1 MSRLEEAD
9 MTDLEAF
16 RAEVRTWLDESFPK
30 SLAGRAAEILGG
42 ETIAASEDD
51 AHTWAKRLGEKG
63 WGTPTWPAE
72 YGGGGL
78 SQLEAQVLGQE
89 LDRIGAFNPLA
100 RTTGMG
106 ITMVGPTILE
116 YGTEDQK
123 QRHIPKICR
132 GEVFWSLGYSEPNA
146 GSDLASL
153 QTRAKDKGDHWL
165 VNGQKTWTSGADVS
179 DWCGVLVRT
188 DPGAPKRDG
197 ISFLM
202 IDMHQPGIET
212 RPIRLI
218 AGASPFCETFFN
230 DARAEKNEMLGDL
243 NAGWTVGKRLLQH
256 ERQSQTGA
264 SSGLGGG
271 QRRSLREIVKEYVGV
286 DEAGRLADADLRGRL
301 ADHMMNAR
309 AHALTIA
316 RVTAE
321 ARGNAQVS
329 AAASILKNAASL
341 VAQKRAELLVEVMGH
356 QGLGWEGDGYSAYEL
371 ETVRGWLSGKAMS
384 IYGGSFEIQNNII
397 AKNILGLPENTQR
410 G

>member
-1 MSRLEEAD
+1 MAQANE
-9 MTDLEAF
+9 DLESF
-16 RAEVRTWLDESFPK
+16 RAEARAWLEENFPK
-30 SLAGRAAEILGG
+30 SLSGRAGAVMG
-42 ETIAASEDD
+42 SEFIDESQRD
-51 AHTWAKRLGEKG
+51 ALEWGKRLGAKG
-63 WGTPTWPAE
+63 WATPTWPAE

-78 SQLEAQVLGQE
+78 SQLQAQVLGQE
-89 LDRIGAFNPLA
+89 MSRIGAFNPLI

-123 QRHIPKICR
+123 QRHIPRICR

-153 QTRAKDKGDHWL
+153 TTRADDAGDHWV
-165 VNGQKTWTSGADVS
+165 VNGQKTWTSGADIS

-188 DPGAPKRDG
+188 DQKAPKRDG

-202 IDMHQPGIET
+202 IDMDQPGIET

-218 AGASPFCETFFN
+218 GGASPFCETFFN

-243 NAGWTVGKRLLQH
+243 NAGWMVGKRLLQH
-256 ERQSQTGA
+256 ERASQTGA
-264 SSGLGGG
+264 RSGMGGG
-271 QRRSLREIVKEYVGV
+271 VGTSLKDLATKYVGV
-286 DEAGRLADADLRGRL
+286 DSTGRLADEDLRSRL
-301 ADHMMNAR
+301 ADHMMSAK

-321 ARGNAQVS
+321 ARGNAKVS
-329 AAASILKNAASL
+329 AAVSILKNAASR
-341 VAQKRAELLVEVMGH
+341 VAQTRAELTIEVMGYN
-356 QGLGWEGDGYSAYEL
+356 GLGWEGGGFEAEEL
-371 ETVRGWLSGKAMS
+371 EAVRTWLTGKAMS
-384 IYGGSFEIQNNII
+384 IYGGSYEIQNNII

>member
-1 MSRLEEAD
+1 MAETTTE
-9 MTDLEAF
+9 LEAF
-16 RAEVRTWLDESFPK
+16 RTEARAWLEENFPK
-30 SLAGRAAEILGG
+30 SLAGRAAALMGG
-42 ETIAASEDD
+42 ETIDASEKD
-51 AHTWAKRLGEKG
+51 AAIWAKRLGAKG
-63 WGTPTWPAE
+63 WATPTWPAE

-78 SQLEAQVLGQE
+78 SQVQAQVLNQE
-89 LDRIGAFNPLA
+89 IDRIGAFNPLI

-123 QRHIPKICR
+123 QRHIPRICR

-153 QTRAKDKGDHWL
+153 ACKAEDAGDHWV

-179 DWCGVLVRT
+179 QWCGVLVRT
-188 DPGAPKRDG
+188 DPDAPKRDG

-202 IDMHQPGIET
+202 VDMNQPGIET

-218 AGASPFCETFFN
+218 GGASPFCETFFN
-230 DARAEKNEMLGDL
+230 NARAEKNEMLGPL
-243 NAGWTVGKRLLQH
+243 NGGWTVGKRLLQH
-256 ERQSQTGA
+256 ERQSQTG
-264 SSGLGGG
+264 STSGMGGG
-271 QRRSLREIVKEYVGV
+271 QRRSLKDVARDYVGV
-286 DEAGRLADADLRGRL
+286 DEAGRLADADLRSRL
-301 ADHMMNAR
+301 ASHMMRAR

-316 RVTAE
+316 RITAE
-321 ARGNAQVS
+321 ARGNMKVS
-329 AAASILKNAASL
+329 ATASILKNAAST
-341 VAQKRAELLVEVMGH
+341 VAQERAELLIELMGH
-356 QGLGWEGDGYSAYEL
+356 QGLGWEGEGYSTDEL
-371 ETVRGWLSGKAMS
+371 EAVRSWLTGKAMS